1 VIQQIAAMNC
11 IESSIQEGLKCHL
24 LKGRR
29 KVMLIHLL
37 NHYYHTILQKLER
50 ISGPVLL
57 HTIPF
62 FLHIPDFA
70 PADVD
75 GYCARFQAKDEHC
88 HRSISLDNFVEVMAD
103 KLVDHSQLLLCVV
116 IAAISSLFF
125 MFAYYCFCNSSQEGA
140 LLSKLNHLERSL
152 LASHKEN
159 LIIKHDLMTTRTKL
173 ASIEDNSFG
182 SNDMVA
188 DLKKQLES
196 ELYEKAKLQEQVGS
210 LERVGPYHLI
220 K

>member
-1 VIQQIAAMNC
+1 M
-11 IESSIQEGLKCHL
+11 
-24 LKGRR
+24 
-29 KVMLIHLL
+29 
-37 NHYYHTILQKLER
+37 
-50 ISGPVLL
+50 
-57 HTIPF
+57 
-62 FLHIPDFA
+62 
-70 PADVD
+70 
-75 GYCARFQAKDEHC
+75 
-88 HRSISLDNFVEVMAD
+88 
-103 KLVDHSQLLLCVV
+103 
-116 IAAISSLFF
+116 
-125 MFAYYCFCNSSQEGA
+125 
-140 LLSKLNHLERSL
+140 
-152 LASHKEN
+152 ASHKEN